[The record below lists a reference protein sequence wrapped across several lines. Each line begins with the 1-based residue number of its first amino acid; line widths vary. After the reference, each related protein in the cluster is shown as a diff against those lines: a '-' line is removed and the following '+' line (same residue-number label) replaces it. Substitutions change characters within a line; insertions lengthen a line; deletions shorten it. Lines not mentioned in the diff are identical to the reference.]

1 MSAVVKRP
9 TFSTSH
15 PAILPLIGT
24 RADDDIAFEYL
35 PVSVGLLQTR
45 FAIPEWV
52 TLRETLSINDLV
64 RFHISFT
71 IVDAT
76 FNQGTITN
84 ADWDKALGCI
94 VYTAHFT
101 PGGGPTNVAR
111 LSVVGS
117 GTQTLGGAQLDIRG
131 PGNLS
136 DKDLMVKV
144 FGDLV
149 HLKRGIAVYLEH
161 LFPYFSRISE
171 YPSKDLQALRSL
183 VMDQVSRTLSVKCSR
198 LREIYDRLRRDGRSF
213 EEIFSAIDFE
223 ELRGLVESE
232 VPLEVLSNTFATP
245 NGTPTIRSPQPYLN
259 AIRHLENASYMNFN
273 AMRALESRA
282 RRSRSGVPQLLSA

>member
-1 MSAVVKRP
+1 MTVVIKHP

-24 RADDDIAFEYL
+24 RAGDDIAFEYL
-35 PVSVGLLQTR
+35 PVSVGLLQAR

-52 TLRETLSINDLV
+52 TLRESLSVNDLI

-76 FNQGTITN
+76 FQQGTIT
-84 ADWDKALGCI
+84 DKTWDKALGCN
-94 VYTAHFT
+94 VYTAHFAA
-101 PGGGPTNVAR
+101 GGGPANVAR

-117 GTQTLGGAQLDIRG
+117 GTQTLGGAQLEVRG

-136 DKDLMVKV
+136 DKDLLVKV
-144 FGDLV
+144 LGDLV
-149 HLKRGIAVYLEH
+149 HLKRGISVYLEH

-171 YPSKDLQALRSL
+171 YPAKELQALRSL
-183 VMDQVSRTLSVKCSR
+183 VMDQVSRSLSLKCSR
-198 LREIYDRLRRDGRSF
+198 LRELYDRLRRDSRSF
-213 EEIFSAIDFE
+213 EEILSTLDFD

-232 VPLEVLSNTFATP
+232 VPLEVLANTFATP
-245 NGTPTIRSPQPYLN
+245 IGTPALRSPQPYLN
-259 AIRHLENASYMNFN
+259 AIRHLENMSYMNFN

-282 RRSRSGVPQLLSA
+282 RRSRAAVPQLLSA